1 MRFHFVMLLIV
12 VLVSLSMHSM
22 ASAAEQPAHAA
33 PDSGIAVET
42 APRAH

>member
-22 ASAAEQPAHAA
+22 ASAGAQPAGACTPGGARVDA
-33 PDSGIAVET
+33 P
-42 APRAH
+42 PLR

>member
-22 ASAAEQPAHAA
+22 ANAAAACLTAEAPAGVRSAPPA
-33 PDSGIAVET
+33 D
-42 APRAH
+42 RR